1 MARLSAL
8 RNSTNVSVHDFYGKG
23 RRERERELNPYSFLH
38 CFDLSSSSLSKAVR
52 VLVPVAKVTGET
64 AVNSNPVGIND

>member
-1 MARLSAL
+1 MFR
-8 RNSTNVSVHDFYGKG
+8 STIFTGKEEK
-23 RRERERELNPYSFLH
+23 REREREKLNPYSFLH

-64 AVNSNPVGIND
+64 AVNSNPVDING